1 MGTTA
6 TFTRGRN
13 AIFGYLAIA
22 AILAAAGCSGAI
34 DQSAAGDV
42 ENGLERLREL
52 SFTQKVPFVVKS
64 TDEAQQMMLGKLM
77 RDNSNDELRIGG
89 ETGVMTGLFP
99 RGTDLKVE
107 ELKLMRQQVAGFYD
121 PHDKVMVEVRGKS
134 VLGSTLAG
142 RSQFST
148 ELLQAHELTHALQDQ
163 HFGLDRIL
171 NQVKHNDDE
180 EIAIHSVIEGD
191 ATLAGLA
198 YVSGGMTS
206 EEEKNIVQHFATV
219 PDNFEPEA
227 SGTPLALSIPLMF
240 QYTQGTRF
248 VAEAWERGGWAG
260 VDALY
265 HDPPR
270 SSQEIMEPELYFD
283 HRTTPLDIE
292 VKGYQGPFAGWKKV
306 DEDTFGELL
315 LKIIFDRNLP
325 TTSPALKIPATWR
338 GDRMVALEKDGVLTL
353 VWLLAFHDP
362 AAAHEFALDYR
373 SILDD
378 QKGPRHQHW
387 IEDRGNAVLVI
398 IGPPSARFNELAA
411 KVWQASAISSRS
423 KPTVGVKTASSATLT
438 AALTAHTTAPK

>member
-1 MGTTA
+1 
-6 TFTRGRN
+6 
-13 AIFGYLAIA
+13 
-22 AILAAAGCSGAI
+22 
-34 DQSAAGDV
+34 
-42 ENGLERLREL
+42 
-52 SFTQKVPFVVKS
+52 
-64 TDEAQQMMLGKLM
+64 MMLGKLM
-77 RDNSNDELRIGG
+77 RDNTNDELRIGG

-99 RGTDLKVE
+99 PGTDLKAE

-142 RSQFST
+142 RSSFST

-171 NQVKHNDDE
+171 SQVKHNDDE

-206 EEEKNIVQHFATV
+206 EEEKNIVEHFAAV
-219 PDNFEPEA
+219 PDSFEPEA

-240 QYTQGTRF
+240 QYTHGTRF
-248 VAEAWERGGWAG
+248 VAEAWERGGWAA

-265 HDPPR
+265 HDPPS

-283 HRTTPLDIE
+283 HRTAPLDIE
-292 VKGYQGPFAGWKKV
+292 VKGYEGPFAGWKKV

-325 TTSPALKIPATWR
+325 ATSPALKIPATWR

-353 VWLLAFHDP
+353 VWLLAFHDQT
-362 AAAHEFALDYR
+362 AAHEFALDYR

-378 QKGPRHQHW
+378 QKGLRHQHW
-387 IEDRGNAVLVI
+387 IEDRGRTVLVI
-398 IGPPSARFNELAA
+398 IGPRSARFNELAA
-411 KVWQASAISSRS
+411 GVWQASTISSGSR
-423 KPTVGVKTASSATLT
+423 PPVGVKTALTATLT
-438 AALTAHTTAPK
+438 AALTSHTQATK